1 MERATSIIVISV
13 AAFVLPLIARRLRIS
28 AVALEIIFGIA
39 IGPFALNI
47 VERSELLDFLA
58 EFGFFLLMFL
68 SGFEIDFG
76 KLERQGS
83 SQLALGAAVFVLTL
97 GLSYWAA
104 HAMGYGVFVTLLLAT
119 TSVGLVVPTLRNTR
133 RTATRLGQ
141 SILISALLADFL
153 TLVGVTFFALISEH
167 GLGWR
172 ILNVPALFAITGIL
186 LLILKRAAWWYPEWF
201 ERLFS
206 LNDPAELG
214 IRASIA
220 LMFVIVG
227 LSYALE
233 VEPILGAFLAGSVF
247 ALVFRHRGALEQ
259 QLSGFSY
266 GFLIPIFFI
275 NVGLSFE
282 LAALSE
288 TGVLLRALILIVA
301 AVLVKIL
308 PAFLLCLRR
317 LSLREVIAAGTL
329 LSARLSLVIAVATLG
344 LRLGLIEHGLR
355 SSVILLAVVSS
366 TVAPTLFRVLAPP
379 LPPAARTIEESWN
392 GVRPSE

>member
-39 IGPFALNI
+39 IGPFALN
-47 VERSELLDFLA
+47 VVQRSDLLNFLA

-76 KLERQGS
+76 KLERQGP
-83 SQLALGAAVFVLTL
+83 SQLTLGIAVFVLTL
-97 GLSYWAA
+97 GLSYWASR
-104 HAMGYGVFVTLLLAT
+104 AMGHGAFVTLLLAT
-119 TSVGLVVPTLRNTR
+119 TSVGLVIPTLRNTR

-186 LLILKRAAWWYPEWF
+186 LLIIKRTAWWSPEWF

-206 LNDPAELG
+206 QNDPAELG

-247 ALVFRHRGALEQ
+247 ALVFRYRGALEQ
-259 QLSGFSY
+259 KLSGFSY

-282 LAALSE
+282 LEALSE
-288 TGVLLRALILIVA
+288 RGVLVRAFILIIA
-301 AVLVKIL
+301 AGLVKIL
-308 PAFLLCLRR
+308 PAFLLLLRR
-317 LSLREVIAAGTL
+317 LSLREVFAAGTL

-344 LRLGLIEHGLR
+344 LRLGLIEPGLR

-366 TVAPTLFRVLAPP
+366 TIAPTLFRILAPP
-379 LPPAARTIEESWN
+379 LPAAATTIEES
-392 GVRPSE
+392 